1 MKKKIFISLLV
12 VAMGVMALGGCE
24 KNNSCEFCKEYSYYK
39 PGGRFLELAPEIF
52 QYDSLSQT
60 LSIDQEENRKNREL
74 ELALVPPNRI
84 PQELM
89 YSQSKTGYF
98 IVCAKLKIV
107 GQKGK
112 PDAYGN
118 YKKRDKIKCYYNIR
132 PVNYIS
138 SNGHLYNNDS
148 VYYKGGFK
156 YE

>member
-1 MKKKIFISLLV
+1 MKRNILLSLLIGM
-12 VAMGVMALGGCE
+12 MGVIAFVGCK

-39 PGGRFLELAPEIF
+39 PIGRFLELAPEIF

-74 ELALVPPNRI
+74 EQAFVTSNRI

-89 YSQSKTGYF
+89 YSQSKTDYF

-112 PDAYGN
+112 QDAGGN
-118 YKKRDKIKCYYNIR
+118 YKKRDRIKCYNNIR

-148 VYYKGGFK
+148 VYYKGGLE

>member
-1 MKKKIFISLLV
+1 MRNSILILLLIGI
-12 VAMGVMALGGCE
+12 MGVMALSGCE
-24 KNNSCEFCKEYSYYK
+24 KNNSCEFCSDYIYYK
-39 PGGRFLELAPEIF
+39 PIGRFMKFVPEIF
-52 QYDSLSQT
+52 QYDSVSQT
-60 LSIDQEENRKNREL
+60 LSIDHEKYMSNREI
-74 ELALVPPNRI
+74 EQAFVPPNRI

-118 YKKRDKIKCYYNIR
+118 YKKRDRIKCYNNIR

-148 VYYKGGFK
+148 VYYKGEFK